1 MEMYASA
8 VSSTSG
14 YKESNEIGYIS
25 EGREYLRYARARS
38 GLPSLG
44 LPRVKIVGP
53 GVGVS

>member
-14 YKESNEIGYIS
+14 YNESSEIGHIS
-25 EGREYLRYARARS
+25 GRRDYLRCARALS
-38 GLPSLG
+38 CPPSLG
-44 LPRVKIVGP
+44 LRREKIVGP